1 MNEKKKDDESQE
13 ENERRTHLIRTINIV
28 TIHSSTQDHISSL
41 LIRYFLCRL
50 IDRRTDSEPS
60 QKDGKKVRT

>member
-1 MNEKKKDDESQE
+1 M
-13 ENERRTHLIRTINIV
+13 IRTINIV

-50 IDRRTDSEPS
+50 IDRRTDSEQS
-60 QKDGKKVRT
+60 QKDGNIKKVRT